1 MTNQEALS
9 RLVEAEGFA
18 SLDCLLQAS
27 LFDSVSPAICTIC
40 GATAEMEPDQGHG
53 YCESCGAN
61 AMKPA
66 LILAGLI

>member
-1 MTNQEALS
+1 MTSEEALS

-18 SLDCLLQAS
+18 SLDDLLQAS
-27 LFDSVSPAICTIC
+27 LFDSVSPAICMIC
-40 GATAEMEPDQGHG
+40 GATAEMEPDQDRS

-61 AMKPA
+61 AVKSA